1 MLGTIEDQSPMK
13 CLQGRKQS
21 QSRHSLLASPGGGL
35 ALKYERLS
43 VDGFEGMVSLTFLHK
58 APPPRNI
65 HFVHA
70 MTYREEQ
77 VLIVS

>member
-1 MLGTIEDQSPMK
+1 M
-13 CLQGRKQS
+13 
-21 QSRHSLLASPGGGL
+21 ASPGGGL